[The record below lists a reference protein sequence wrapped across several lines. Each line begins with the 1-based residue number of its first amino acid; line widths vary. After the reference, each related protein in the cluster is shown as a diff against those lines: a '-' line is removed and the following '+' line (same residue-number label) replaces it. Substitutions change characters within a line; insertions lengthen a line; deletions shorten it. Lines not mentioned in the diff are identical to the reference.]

1 MTIKNEIKAMLPTAM
16 AILPSLLVEGSTGIM
31 LAGLITCLDMLR
43 SQRAKE
49 LIDQTFNRLDVEKL
63 DKNFLESEEFLEI
76 FQRCIEIVIKTASD
90 NKRKLIADY
99 LSGVIQTTTITDIH
113 GQLLED
119 LNALQEFHL
128 QVLVTLPDKA
138 WTEIQKSEQLNSMP
152 DYIFQKAIS
161 DLKRFGF
168 VRDRHID
175 TIGGGSNWLDTT
187 EYLVRFKE
195 IFRNINE

>member
-1 MTIKNEIKAMLPTAM
+1 MTAASEIKPIIPTALATLAGLTLDGGM
-16 AILPSLLVEGSTGIM
+16 GVV
-31 LAGLITCLDMLR
+31 LAGLITCLDVLH

-49 LIDQTFNRLDVEKL
+49 LIERAFCRFDVEKL
-63 DKNFLESEEFLEI
+63 DKNFLNSEEFLEV
-76 FQRCIEIVIKTASD
+76 FQRSIEIVAKTASD
-90 NKRKLIADY
+90 KKRKLIADY
-99 LSGVIQTTTITDIH
+99 LSGVIGTSVITDIH

-152 DYIFQKAIS
+152 DYVFQKAIS

-168 VRDRHID
+168 VRDRQAG
-175 TIGGGSNWLDTT
+175 TIGGPNTWLDTT
-187 EYLVRFKE
+187 EYLVKFKE
-195 IFRNINE
+195 TFRDINE